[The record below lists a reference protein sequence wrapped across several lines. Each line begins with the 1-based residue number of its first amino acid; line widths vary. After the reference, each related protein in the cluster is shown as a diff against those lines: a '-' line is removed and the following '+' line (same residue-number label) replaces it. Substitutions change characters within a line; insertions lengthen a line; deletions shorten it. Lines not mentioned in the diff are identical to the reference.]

1 MNLTPS
7 QIALLIGSNDQ
18 DDGTYNFT
26 NGIDESVKITSK
38 TLMTEDNVKVDED
51 FLQTGYAQITLDDQ
65 PRGLQHFSINLNRS
79 FDGAFP
85 KDFVVDDYNIRLSDL
100 QMRAKA
106 SSVGLYSRLSN
117 IRRRLNE
124 LFEPHKKR
132 YEEHRGLVYKE
143 ISYQNETDLPSHI
156 IKDPRRRVIDDQSPE
171 WLQRYDEQFDKMDNN
186 HILSS
191 LPRELEPI
199 FKGGYNNYRIML
211 DQRDFVG
218 ILPTPTSLLGSTFR
232 GVYVFRRNAPRA
244 IKEYGIQEGD
254 SYINY
259 LIKIA
264 REVGTNLNDIREY
277 ARRLDLALFFR
288 RDHRLLTVTQW
299 LPDQA
304 RFPTYDQLKQ
314 AAADVVENDLSYLCA
329 AINESLLNI
338 DNTFINENIDDLEY
352 DGPEDEAEEFE
363 DFDYI
368 PDDERDEYESQFY
381 EDDDLEHSIRI
392 PTVVQTNDG
401 MKIETGLQ
409 DDKGEFRCKRCYV
422 SQPGETA
429 IQALER
435 AMESFY
441 RAKGLPSP
449 VQTEI
454 SIIQSYSRVG
464 PQDQPTK
471 LPAAF
476 VERGLTY
483 RGFFIETDWDP
494 STRQWVLA

>member
-7 QIALLIGSNDQ
+7 QIALFIGSNDQ
-18 DDGTYNFT
+18 DDGTYCSAST
-26 NGIDESVKITSK
+26 IDESVKRVSK
-38 TLMTEDNVKVDED
+38 IVLTEDSVKVDED
-51 FLQTGYAQITLDDQ
+51 FLQTGHAQITLDDQ
-65 PRGLQHFSINLNRS
+65 PRGLQHFSIDLNRS
-79 FDGAFP
+79 FNGAFP

-106 SSVGLYSRLSN
+106 SSVGLSSRLSN
-117 IRRRLNE
+117 IRRRLNQ

-143 ISYQNETDLPSHI
+143 KSYQNEADLPSHI

-232 GVYVFRRNAPRA
+232 GVYVFRRNAPIA

-259 LIKIA
+259 LTKIA
-264 REVGTNLNDIREY
+264 REVGTNLNDIREF

-304 RFPTYDQLKQ
+304 RFTTYDQLKQ

-352 DGPEDEAEEFE
+352 DGPEYEAEEFE

-381 EDDDLEHSIRI
+381 EDDEDMDKLSLGSQSQSQNVI
-392 PTVVQTNDG
+392 
-401 MKIETGLQ
+401 KIETGLE
-409 DDKGEFRCKRCYV
+409 DDNGEFRCKRCYV
-422 SQPGETA
+422 SRPGETA

-435 AMESFY
+435 AVESFY
-441 RAKGLPSP
+441 RKKELPSP
-449 VQTEI
+449 TQIE
-454 SIIQSYSRVG
+454 IIQSFSEIG

-476 VERGLTY
+476 VQRGLTY
-483 RGFFIETDWDP
+483 RGFFIETDWDQ